1 MKRKRKLVR
10 YGKYGEVKRRKIFT
24 EQKLNTIKDKLDTND
39 MAKILCDMKNKPYHI
54 IRKSP
59 RIKYIET
66 ILTDEK

>member
-1 MKRKRKLVR
+1 MKRKRKLVS
-10 YGKYGEVKRRKIFT
+10 YEKYEEENFDI
-24 EQKLNTIKDKLDTND
+24 IKEKLDTND

-66 ILTDEK
+66 ILCEDK